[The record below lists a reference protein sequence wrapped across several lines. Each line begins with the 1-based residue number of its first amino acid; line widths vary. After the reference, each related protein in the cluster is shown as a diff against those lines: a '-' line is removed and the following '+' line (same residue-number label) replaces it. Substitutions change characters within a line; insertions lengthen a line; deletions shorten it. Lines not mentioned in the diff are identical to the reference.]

1 MDECSDVP
9 LRSWIEAESKRW
21 TSNSSQD
28 DDRRKNVRA
37 ATVAYAIAELFKLQ
51 LQAVP
56 EEDLTIDNVS
66 VRVNREEA
74 SWDNIHGIRLISTGL
89 SLSVAEPSYLSCLSS
104 GEGCGEH
111 LGRYLEV
118 ELESSVDGNSA
129 QVQEGPLQDGA
140 LSTHRCQLFGKLL
153 YQLFSHRPFHPD
165 DSSFKEP
172 EKKKKSK

>member
-51 LQAVP
+51 LRAVP

-74 SWDNIHGIRLISTGL
+74 SWDDIHGIRLISTGL
-89 SLSVAEPSYLSCLSS
+89 LLSVAEPSYLSCLSS

-118 ELESSVDGNSA
+118 ELESPVDGNST
-129 QVQEGPLQDGA
+129 QVQEGHLQDGA
-140 LSTHRCQLFGKLL
+140 LSTHRCQLFGK
-153 YQLFSHRPFHPD
+153 
-165 DSSFKEP
+165 
-172 EKKKKSK
+172 